1 MLRELRNFLF
11 RGNILDLAVG
21 VILGLAFNQ
30 IVQAFANDFLLNLV
44 AAIFGQP
51 DFSELA
57 FDVGDVG
64 DTAVIYGTTIEAVVN
79 FLIIGMVLF
88 FILRAAQRLR
98 LQPLAPDE
106 TPSVPS
112 EEVVLLR
119 QIRDAL
125 TVR

>member
-11 RGNILDLAVG
+11 RGNILDLAIG

-44 AAIFGQP
+44 AAVFGQP
-51 DFSELA
+51 DFSNLA
-57 FDVGDVG
+57 FNVGG
-64 DTAVIYGTTIEAVVN
+64 TAVVYGTTIEALVN
-79 FLIIGMVLF
+79 FLLIGLVLF
-88 FILRAAQRLR
+88 LVMRVAERLR
-98 LQPLAPDE
+98 FEPLATEEKAQP
-106 TPSVPS
+106 PS

-125 TVR
+125 TPAAR

>member
-11 RGNILDLAVG
+11 RGNILDLAVA

-30 IVQAFANDFLLNLV
+30 IVQAFANDFLMNLV

-51 DFSELA
+51 DFSGLA
-57 FDVGDVG
+57 FNIGE
-64 DTAVIYGTTIEAVVN
+64 TAVVYGTTIEALVN
-79 FLIIGMVLF
+79 FLIIGSVLF
-88 FILRAAQRLR
+88 LILRAAQRLR
-98 LQPLAPDE
+98 LQPLAPE
-106 TPSVPS
+106 EQAPAAS

-125 TVR
+125 TPAR

>member
-11 RGNILDLAVG
+11 RGNILDLAVA
-21 VILGLAFNQ
+21 VILGLAFSE

-51 DFSELA
+51 DFSGLA
-57 FDVGDVG
+57 FTIGE
-64 DTAVIYGTTIEAVVN
+64 TAVVYGTTIEALVN
-79 FLIIGMVLF
+79 FLIIGTALF

-106 TPSVPS
+106 QGAAPS

-125 TVR
+125 MPAR